1 MAGDADTEVVM
12 FTKQLRRTGGL
23 DLATAA
29 DRLIEWG
36 FDGADLTV
44 RPGGYVDPTEAD
56 VEAALPEA
64 VGILEDRGLS
74 VPMLTTGVTGADEPA
89 ADPVFRTAA
98 ACGVD
103 RLKLGYWRYD
113 GFGTAEAGLATMADD
128 LEGLAALGADHG
140 VTPCVHIHSGS
151 YLSAEAGV
159 LWTLLREHDPDRLG
173 AYLDPGHMAV
183 EGGLGG
189 WEQGLDLLGGH
200 ARLVAAKDFAWQRG
214 DDGWTTAAAEL
225 TEGLVPWERA
235 FEHLD
240 TVGYDGPV
248 SVHAEY
254 DCGFETL
261 VARARRDLATVRELV

>member
-1 MAGDADTEVVM
+1 MDADVDVVM
-12 FTKQLRRTGGL
+12 FTKHLKRTGGL
-23 DLATAA
+23 ALPTAA
-29 DRLIEWG
+29 DRLVEWG

-44 RPGGYVDPTEAD
+44 RPGGYVDPTEVD
-56 VEAALPEA
+56 VETALPEA
-64 VGILEDRGLS
+64 VETLEGRGLS
-74 VPMLTTGVTGADEPA
+74 VPMATTGVTGADEPA
-89 ADPVFRTAA
+89 AEPTFRAAA
-98 ACGVD
+98 ACGID

-113 GFGTAEAGLATMADD
+113 GFGTMRDGLAAMADD

-151 YLSAEAGV
+151 FLSAEAGV

-189 WEQGLDLLGGH
+189 WEQGLDLLGEH
-200 ARLVAAKDFAWQRG
+200 ARLVAVKDFAWERT
-214 DDGWTTAAAEL
+214 DGEWTTTAAEL

-240 TVGYDGPV
+240 TLDYDGPV
-248 SVHAEY
+248 SIHGEY
-254 DCGFETL
+254 DCAFDEL
-261 VARARRDLATVRELV
+261 VERTRRDLATVRELA